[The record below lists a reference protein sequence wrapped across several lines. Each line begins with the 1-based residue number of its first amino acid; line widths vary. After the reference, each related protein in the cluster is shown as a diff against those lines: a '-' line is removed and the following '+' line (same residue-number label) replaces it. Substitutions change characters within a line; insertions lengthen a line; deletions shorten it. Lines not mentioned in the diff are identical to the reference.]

1 MPPLP
6 LEWLDE
12 ELAQLDQQGLRR
24 RLTVRDSPQ
33 TAEVSIAGHTLVN
46 FGANDYLGLAADPR
60 LGDAARGVIDSH
72 GWGSGA
78 SPLVSGRS
86 GGHAQLEQAIA
97 QFEGTEAALVF
108 SSGFAANAGTIPA
121 LVGEG
126 DAILADRQNHASLID
141 GCRLSKAERF
151 IYPHGDCLSLAAL
164 LADTQGY
171 RRRLIVTDSLFSM
184 DGDLAPLVEIGRL
197 AAEHNAMLLVDEAH
211 ATGVWGR
218 SGRGVVEHLAEQAPE
233 LEQQVTVRIGTLSKA
248 IGASGGFVAGTARLI
263 EWLANTARSY
273 VFSTACE
280 AASAAAATAAL
291 RIIRSEPYRRTDLL
305 ARAQSL
311 RQTLQQRGWNLAG
324 SESQIIPVVVGDAN
338 RTMQFANRLREA
350 GLYVPGIRP
359 PTVPT
364 GTSRLRI
371 SLSYLHTDA
380 QLARLVEGIGYPS

>member
-1 MPPLP
+1 M
-6 LEWLDE
+6 
-12 ELAQLDQQGLRR
+12 
-24 RLTVRDSPQ
+24 
-33 TAEVSIAGHTLVN
+33 
-46 FGANDYLGLAADPR
+46 
-60 LGDAARGVIDSH
+60 
-72 GWGSGA
+72 
-78 SPLVSGRS
+78 
-86 GGHAQLEQAIA
+86 
-97 QFEGTEAALVF
+97 
-108 SSGFAANAGTIPA
+108 
-121 LVGEG
+121 
-126 DAILADRQNHASLID
+126 
-141 GCRLSKAERF
+141 
-151 IYPHGDCLSLAAL
+151 
-164 LADTQGY
+164 
-171 RRRLIVTDSLFSM
+171 
-184 DGDLAPLVEIGRL
+184 
-197 AAEHNAMLLVDEAH
+197 
-211 ATGVWGR
+211 
-218 SGRGVVEHLAEQAPE
+218 
-233 LEQQVTVRIGTLSKA
+233 
-248 IGASGGFVAGTARLI
+248 AGTARLI
-263 EWLANTARSY
+263 EWFANTARSY